1 MSRSIESNEQSD
13 HCDCKAGGGGAR
25 KFRTDREDD
34 LKRNRRPQSEMEE
47 L

>member
-1 MSRSIESNEQSD
+1 MSRSTESNEQSD
-13 HCDCKAGGGGAR
+13 HCDCKAGGGAR

-34 LKRNRRPQSEMEE
+34 LKRNRGPWSETEE